1 MEWFWAGLL
10 GGLGYAVSG
19 LIVIVGLVV
28 LFGLV
33 SYLVNR

>member
-19 LIVIVGLVV
+19 LIVLTGLAV
-28 LFGLV
+28 LAGLV
-33 SYLVNR
+33 SYIVNR